1 MPKDRKAKA
10 KKEQQKKQKALLL
23 KKEHEKITNAYYKRL
38 FMLIDQ
44 FGVRQH
50 MHLFDEIDMILFFK
64 IRTAALIFEQVG
76 RQKPTIEVEEVSKAL
91 LRSYML
97 SQQYTYTNGATI
109 TADDVLFTLE
119 SFRYIIGFKIRS
131 KEPNH
136 EEIEAKLLPV
146 KEFLDRCQTDV
157 EDTIETWLKL
167 IGWTVSIPEK
177 ENIVFRTEIDV
188 NLKKGE
194 KVKSLDDSM
203 TRKFK
208 ISYEVAPIKR
218 RPVLIEGIRRPSF
231 RFEVTNEEGKL
242 TALSIPREKFGL
254 AGSRSIGVYLQS
266 HAIKRLAERIDI
278 LPVGIT
284 LGMCFEGLRE
294 NPTIHAVNAHKYLI
308 EVVVSD
314 IKLGYFVAK
323 PVENIILIK
332 TFLFVTNSTTPEG
345 DMLDQLTGLH
355 KLDKQYLGIDK
366 LSTFMALKTDGSKE
380 LVDIFES
387 ANLGHLLTMQ
397 KEVLSFLATLMP
409 SKRLTN
415 QSEAIVSYFKRR
427 EEQLLLS
434 ELESDEPE
442 PEPEKRRW
450 GILEAILPE
459 RRREKVNKA

>member
-10 KKEQQKKQKALLL
+10 KRERQKKQNALLQ
-23 KKEHEKITNAYYKRL
+23 KKEHQTIKTNFYRKFYDLTERL
-38 FMLIDQ
+38 
-44 FGVRQH
+44 GAKPY
-50 MHLFDEIDMILFFK
+50 MHLFDDIDNILFFK
-64 IRTAALIFEQVG
+64 TRTAALIFEQEG

-97 SQQYTYTNGATI
+97 GQQYTYTNGVTI

-119 SFRYIIGFKIRS
+119 SFRNIIRFKIQT

-136 EEIEAKLLPV
+136 EQIEAKLLPV
-146 KEFLDRCQTDV
+146 KEFLDRCQSDV
-157 EDTIETWLKL
+157 EETIETWLKL
-167 IGWTVSIPEK
+167 IGWTVSIPDK
-177 ENIVFRTEIDV
+177 ENIVFRTEIDI
-188 NLKKGE
+188 NLKKGD
-194 KVKSLDDSM
+194 KVKSLNDSL

-208 ISYEVAPIKR
+208 ISYEVIPIKR
-218 RPVLIEGIRRPSF
+218 RPVLIEGTRRPCF

-242 TALSIPREKFGL
+242 TALTIPREKFGL
-254 AGSRSIGVYLQS
+254 PGTRAIGVYLQS

-294 NPTIHAVNAHKYLI
+294 TPTIHAVNAHKFLI

-332 TFLFVTNSTTPEG
+332 TFLFITNSTTPEG
-345 DMLDQLTGLH
+345 DMLDKLTGLQ

-366 LSTFMALKTDGSKE
+366 LSTFMALETNNTKE
-380 LVDIFES
+380 LAATFES

-397 KEVLSFLATLMP
+397 KDVLSFLATLMP
-409 SKRLTN
+409 SKRHTN
-415 QSEAIVSYFKRR
+415 SSEAIASYFKRR

-434 ELESDEPE
+434 ELEADEPE
-442 PEPEKRRW
+442 LKPERRRW
-450 GILEAILPE
+450 GFLEAILPE
-459 RRREKVNKA
+459 RRRAKIDKA